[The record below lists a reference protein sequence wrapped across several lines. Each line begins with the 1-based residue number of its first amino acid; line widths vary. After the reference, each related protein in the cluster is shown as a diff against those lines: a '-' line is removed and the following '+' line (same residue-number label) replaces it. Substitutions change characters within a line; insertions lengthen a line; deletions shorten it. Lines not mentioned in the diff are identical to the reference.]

1 MRRWLRLGRAGFL
14 VFFAVNH
21 PGLRFRAPRGMHD
34 RMSSLLSRRGFLGT
48 ASTLAGG
55 IVFARFAGAARSDQ
69 RRGRYDD
76 LMTDDYL
83 GELRVETRI
92 EGDQVFTEGPA
103 VDRAGNVYFTNIPA
117 SKILRWDPRE
127 KKLSVFRENSHA
139 ANGLLFAPNG
149 DLLACEGATH
159 RITRT
164 DMATGEISVLADS
177 FEGVPLAPPNDLAL
191 DSRGRIYFS
200 ARPGAGAMD
209 QKSPNAVY
217 RLDPDGALVRLL
229 AAPDGT
235 DMPNGL
241 VVAPDDKRFHLIEAH
256 PDANHLRNIRAF
268 DLREDGTLANPRVLI
283 DFYPGRSGD
292 GMCIDAEGNL
302 YVAAGLH
309 ETRDTSETLD
319 TRPGV
324 HVISPDGKLLAYV
337 ATPEDTVTNC
347 AFGGEDLRTLY
358 VTSGRA
364 LCSVRTKLPG
374 KAAYRPER

>member
-1 MRRWLRLGRAGFL
+1 
-14 VFFAVNH
+14 
-21 PGLRFRAPRGMHD
+21 
-34 RMSSLLSRRGFLGT
+34 MSHLLSRRAFLSG
-48 ASTLAGG
+48 AAGLAGG
-55 IVFARFAGAARSDQ
+55 LVLARFADDARAART
-69 RRGRYDD
+69 RARYDD

-83 GELRVETRI
+83 GEPRIETRI
-92 EGDQVFTEGPA
+92 EGDAVFTEGPA

-117 SKILRWDPRE
+117 SKILRWDPRQ
-127 KKLSVFRENSHA
+127 KQLTVFRENSHN

-164 DMATGEISVLADS
+164 DMRSGEVAVLADS

-191 DSRGRIYFS
+191 DSQGRIYFS

-217 RLDPDGALVRLL
+217 RLDPDGTLVRLL

-241 VVAPDDKRFHLIEAH
+241 VTSPDDKRLYLIEAH
-256 PDANHLRNIRAF
+256 PDADHLRNIRAF
-268 DLREDGTLANPRVLI
+268 DLREDGSLANPRVLI

-292 GMCIDAEGNL
+292 GMCIDAEANL

-309 ETRDTSETLD
+309 KTRDTSETLD
-319 TRPGV
+319 TKPGI
-324 HVISPDGKLLAYV
+324 HVISPEGKLLAYV

-358 VTSGRA
+358 ITSGRA
-364 LCSVRTKLPG
+364 LCSVRTKIPG
-374 KAAYRPER
+374 KPAYRPER